1 MPRRKRVGR
10 SRVKELLENSRR
22 RGEVISMMTMSM
34 SGLGGPAESI
44 LNEVVSQL
52 NARVDFLEEAVAR
65 LAGLMRRGRKR

>member
-1 MPRRKRVGR
+1 VGR

>member
-1 MPRRKRVGR
+1 MPGRKKVGR

>member
-1 MPRRKRVGR
+1 VPRRKRVGR